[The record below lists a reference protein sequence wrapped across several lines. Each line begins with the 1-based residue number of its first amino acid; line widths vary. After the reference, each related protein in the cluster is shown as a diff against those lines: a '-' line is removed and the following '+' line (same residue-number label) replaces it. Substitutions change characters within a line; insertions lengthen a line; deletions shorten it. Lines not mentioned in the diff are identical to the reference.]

1 MNTKTKNSSQILLTL
16 ACFVVVVAG
25 ISAAQV
31 IVVPF
36 LLSVFIAIIIAPLM
50 FWLHKKGL
58 PTLLALLTVITGLLL
73 IAVLIAYLI
82 GSSVQSFSNNL
93 PAYQDKLDQ
102 QTTYVITLLDKY
114 GVDTETLS
122 LNKFLKPGVAMK
134 FIAASLNSLGNMI
147 TNGFLILMTIIFI
160 LLEAASFPSKIH
172 AARGKQKNPGA
183 QKLEVNVFVSN
194 IQHYIAIKTFTSLAT
209 GIIVTIM
216 LYIIGVDYP
225 LLWGLIAFMLN
236 YVPSIGSIIAAV
248 PPVLLAIIQFGFAKA
263 GAVAI
268 GYLCINILIG
278 NIVEPKLMGRGLG
291 LSTLVVFLSL
301 IFWGWVL
308 GPVGMLLSVPLTVTV
323 KIALDSREDT
333 KWLSILL
340 GPEIHNDKKT

>member
-1 MNTKTKNSSQILLTL
+1 MKPKNKNTSQMLLTL
-16 ACFVVVVAG
+16 AGFVVVVAG

-36 LLSVFIAIIIAPLM
+36 LLSVFIAIIIAPVM

-58 PTLLALLTVITGLLL
+58 PTLLALLIVIIGLLL
-73 IAVLIAYLI
+73 IAVLIVYLI
-82 GSSVQSFSNNL
+82 GSSVQSFSDNL
-93 PAYQDKLDQ
+93 PEYQHKLEQ
-102 QTTYVITLLDKY
+102 QTTYVISQLDKY
-114 GVDTETLS
+114 GVDTGSLS
-122 LNKFLKPGVAMK
+122 LNKFLNPGVAMK
-134 FIAASLNSLGNMI
+134 FIAASLNSLGGMI

-160 LLEAASFPSKIH
+160 LLEAASFPSKFRE
-172 AARGKQKNPGA
+172 ALGKSDSQ
-183 QKLEVNVFVSN
+183 QLEANIFVTN
-194 IQHYIAIKTFTSLAT
+194 IQHYMGIKTLTSLAT
-209 GIIVTIM
+209 GIIVSIM
-216 LYIIGVDYP
+216 LAVIGVDYP
-225 LLWGLIAFMLN
+225 LLWGVIAFLLN
-236 YVPSIGSIIAAV
+236 FVPNIGSIIAAV
-248 PPVLLAIIQFGFAKA
+248 PPVLLAVVQFGFAKA

-278 NIVEPKLMGRGLG
+278 NIIEPKLMGRGLG

-308 GPVGMLLSVPLTVTV
+308 GPIGMLLSVPLTVTV

-340 GPEIHNDKKT
+340 GPEVINNK

>member
-16 ACFVVVVAG
+16 ACFVIVVAG

-31 IVVPF
+31 IVIPF

-58 PTLLALLTVITGLLL
+58 PTLLALLTVIAGLLL
-73 IAVLIAYLI
+73 IAVLIGYLI

-114 GVDTETLS
+114 GVDTKTLS
-122 LNKFLKPGVAMK
+122 LDKFLKPGVAMK
-134 FIAASLNSLGNMI
+134 FIAASLNSLGSMI

-160 LLEAASFPSKIH
+160 LLEAASFPSKIR
-172 AARGKQKNPGA
+172 AARGKQKNPGS

-194 IQHYIAIKTFTSLAT
+194 IQHYIAIKTSTSLAT
-209 GIIVTIM
+209 GIIVTVM
-216 LYIIGVDYP
+216 LFIIGVDYP

-236 YVPSIGSIIAAV
+236 YIPNIGSIIAAV
-248 PPVLLAIIQFGFAKA
+248 PPVLLAVIQFGFAKA

-340 GPEIHNDKKT
+340 GPEIRNDKKT

>member
-1 MNTKTKNSSQILLTL
+1 MLITL
-16 ACFVVVVAG
+16 ACFVIVVAG
-25 ISAAQV
+25 ISAAKV
-31 IVVPF
+31 IVIPF
-36 LLSVFIAIIIAPLM
+36 LLSVFIAIIIAPPM
-50 FWLHKKGL
+50 FWLQKKGL
-58 PTLLALLTVITGLLL
+58 PTLVALLTVIIGLLL

-93 PAYQDKLDQ
+93 PVYQHKLDQ
-102 QTTYVITLLDKY
+102 QTTYVISLLDKY
-114 GVDTETLS
+114 GVDTESLS
-122 LNKFLKPGVAMK
+122 IDKFLKPGVAMK
-134 FIAASLNSLGNMI
+134 FIAVSLNSLGGMI

-160 LLEAASFPSKIH
+160 LLEATSFPSKFR
-172 AARGKQKNPGA
+172 AALGKSDSQ
-183 QKLEVNVFVSN
+183 QLEENVFVTN
-194 IQHYIAIKTFTSLAT
+194 IQHYMGIKTLTSLST

-236 YVPSIGSIIAAV
+236 FVPNIGSIIAAV
-248 PPVLLAIIQFGFAKA
+248 PPVLLAIVQFGFAKA

-278 NIVEPKLMGRGLG
+278 NIIEPRLMGRGLG

-308 GPVGMLLSVPLTVTV
+308 GPIGMLLSVPLTVTV

-333 KWLSILL
+333 KWISILL
-340 GPEIHNDKKT
+340 GPEVHNNKKT